1 MKKYFV
7 KQDYSMPEI
16 LSLLLIQTHVIW
28 KLFDL

>member
-16 LSLLLIQTHVIW
+16 FALLLIQTHVIW